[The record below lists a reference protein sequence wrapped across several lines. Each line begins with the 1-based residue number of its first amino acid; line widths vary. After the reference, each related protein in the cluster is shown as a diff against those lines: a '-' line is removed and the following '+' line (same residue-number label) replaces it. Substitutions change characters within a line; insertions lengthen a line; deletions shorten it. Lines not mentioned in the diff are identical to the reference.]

1 MNIPL
6 HIRELQPHHAAQVA
20 ALTQQ
25 LGYQR
30 SPEQILTWINTHDAA
45 TQAVFVA
52 HREEEVL
59 GWIEVSIVSHLQ
71 SDRHTL
77 IGGLVVKDGTR
88 GLGIGHLLCE
98 EVERWTL
105 AQNITTIRV
114 TSRSTRKDAH
124 RFYLRDGYEEIKTS
138 AVFEKHLELDN
149 RRAAS

>member
-6 HIRELQPHHAAQVA
+6 HIRPLQPHDAAQVA

-88 GLGIGHLLCE
+88 GLGIGRLLCE

-138 AVFEKHLELDN
+138 AVFEKHL
-149 RRAAS
+149 